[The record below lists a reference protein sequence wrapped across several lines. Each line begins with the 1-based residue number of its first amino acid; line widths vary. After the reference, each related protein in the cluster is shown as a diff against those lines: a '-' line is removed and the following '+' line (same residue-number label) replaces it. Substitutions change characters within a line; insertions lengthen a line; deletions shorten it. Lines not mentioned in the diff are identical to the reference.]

1 MHAIHLDEFEA
12 LFLELNVTWACSA
25 VGVRPAP
32 AKSPLA
38 QDVLPQMMARLI
50 VEPSRASRRKLVQR
64 EMTVLS
70 YLVLRL
76 AVPGAVLTW
85 GKRTLAQHDLS
96 AIWAPSCDAFI
107 DPNTPHY
114 SISNFSAPTSL
125 QNITMLLTPAPPLSM
140 FQSLKHSFVIDQNQ
154 WRALAM
160 HTEHGIPLYHA
171 NGSALPPL
179 NETDPGAAGILAAML
194 ADESLGTM
202 FATENVT
209 YDDDYSPARRLASSN
224 PPTNIANA
232 AVMANGVRP
241 KKTAVS
247 FGGADG
253 FFSQCTVPTLDMTAH
268 TPASASAPL
277 LTPPTP
283 PPPSNSLPAHL
294 AHLDRLELV
303 HCPPPSKFI

>member
-1 MHAIHLDEFEA
+1 MPPPPPPPTSHPATTAQEIGFVNTSHDAKLHLHAVHLDEFEA

-32 AKSPLA
+32 GKSPLA

-50 VEPSRASRRKLVQR
+50 VEPPESSRRKLVQR

-70 YLVLRL
+70 YLALRL

-85 GKRTLAQHDLS
+85 GTRTLTQHDLS

-107 DPNTPHY
+107 DPDTPHY

-125 QNITMLLTPAPPLSM
+125 QNISMLLTPAPPLSM
-140 FQSLKHSFVIDQNQ
+140 FESLKHSFVIDPNQ
-154 WRALAM
+154 WRSLAM
-160 HTEHGIPLYHA
+160 HTEHGIPLYDT
-171 NGSALPPL
+171 NGSSLPPL
-179 NETDPGAAGILAAML
+179 EETDPGAAGIVAAML

-202 FATENVT
+202 LATGNVT
-209 YDDDYSPARRLASSN
+209 FDDEYSAARRLAD
-224 PPTNIANA
+224 PPPDQALA

-241 KKTAVS
+241 KKTAYS

-253 FFSQCTVPTLDMTAH
+253 LLSQCT
-268 TPASASAPL
+268 
-277 LTPPTP
+277 
-283 PPPSNSLPAHL
+283 AHL
-294 AHLDRLELV
+294 STAR
-303 HCPPPSKFI
+303 